1 MVPNT
6 TKPKQL
12 LVGTTQKFHRADK
25 DNMDLYLNNIK
36 LGSFDECYSWTAW
49 GSCSRTCGGG
59 VQKRQK
65 HCNYRPPIE
74 SSRTCN
80 ENKCPIDGGWSDW
93 NHWSLCTR
101 DINGMQMRTRECVNP
116 KPQFG
121 GIPCKGSTTVM
132 RGCTNTSS
140 CQQEFPVRFQAEGN
154 PSTGLMQIHKN
165 NTWKALCT
173 AHWNNSERILACH
186 VNGYSDYNNDN
197 FTGNWKRGNTSLVNI
212 TSHSCSSITQS
223 CGLIN
228 KKIGCPVPVRLI
240 GAKVEYGGR
249 VEVFFRRRWGKIC
262 RNKWDIN
269 DVKVVCKQLG
279 FRGVLAEFMT
289 GMNTTEKNIPVVMSD
304 IACTGQESVL
314 AQCNRLDGEHK
325 CPEDIGA
332 QALCVPNNVEVLE
345 RKSISSN
352 LGSTDTVKCSLKKE
366 NKNERE
372 MVKWYEIGTT
382 IREIKSEGRIEVNG
396 VTLTIK
402 NVQLH
407 DGGTYECRGVGY
419 TRFYTVYVNA
429 QFKNKRPQ
437 QKLIYGKPGKISCT
451 AEGNPRPQFEW
462 SKNNSLL
469 LEDDRFTQLSDGSLQ
484 IDTVGRED
492 NGAYKCSI
500 KQTKGSERITV
511 YFQDISVSVIVPPN
525 VLLPGTTHYAL
536 EGDNVT
542 LTCTVVDGL
551 PKPQISWLKDKIP
564 LAEEKAR
571 LVKRYITEEGE
582 GTYTCVGKNEGGS
595 ANDSI
600 DIIVDAPPK
609 LDASLKKDS
618 MPVLL
623 HSTLQLKCIERGDP
637 EPNVTWTDNGTQLSN
652 NNTFVITNMT
662 FKDAGQYGCLAM
674 NRAGNIKGNIWIDV
688 VVYPVVD
695 VYPRNQTVPEGKT
708 TNISCK
714 AKGDPLPKLS
724 WKFDEGELPPTAVI
738 MNTSEG
744 SLLQLPNTTKR
755 MEGTYKCKATNKAGE
770 EHSTSTLHVLEKP
783 TVVISG
789 ESCQTRMEG
798 DKLNLTCLAR
808 DPTSEIRWTI
818 KTVSRGKMANI
829 IKNGDRSILIIER
842 VKVSDSGE
850 YMCDANNAAGFASS
864 SVNVEVRVYP
874 VVDVYPRNQTVPKGK
889 TTNISCK
896 AKGVPLPKLS
906 WKFDEG
912 ELPPT
917 AVIMNTS
924 EGSLLQLPNITK
936 WMEGRYQC
944 KATNKAGE
952 EHSTSTLHV
961 LEKPTVVISGEPYQR
976 KLEGDKLTLTCK
988 TEDPTSQIRW
998 TINTDFGGEKATIT
1012 KNGDRSILIIEYVN
1026 VSDSGEYI
1034 CEAKNA
1040 AGTAYS
1046 SVDVEVRALQ
1056 VYVQAE
1062 QPPVLTSGESYQRKL
1077 EGDKLILTCKTKNPT
1092 SQIRW
1097 KIKTDSRGKM
1107 ANITRTEDMSI
1118 LIIESVKVSD
1128 SGEYICEAKNAGGT
1142 ASSSVDVEVRAL
1154 QVHVQAAFEWYY
1166 IVSPVS
1172 AVAVTAFI
1180 AWYLC
1185 KRRTSKCKSL
1195 HTYIFILN
1203 S

>member
-1 MVPNT
+1 
-6 TKPKQL
+6 
-12 LVGTTQKFHRADK
+12 
-25 DNMDLYLNNIK
+25 
-36 LGSFDECYSWTAW
+36 
-49 GSCSRTCGGG
+49 
-59 VQKRQK
+59 
-65 HCNYRPPIE
+65 
-74 SSRTCN
+74 
-80 ENKCPIDGGWSDW
+80 
-93 NHWSLCTR
+93 
-101 DINGMQMRTRECVNP
+101 MQMRTRECVNP

-140 CQQEFPVRFQAEGN
+140 CQQEFPVRFQTEGN

-197 FTGNWKRGNTSLVNI
+197 FTGNWKRGNTSLMNI

-228 KKIGCPVPVRLI
+228 NQTECPVPVRLI
-240 GAKVEYGGR
+240 GAKVVYGGR
-249 VEVFFRRRWGKIC
+249 VEVFYRRRWGKIC

-279 FRGVLAEFMT
+279 FRGALAEFMT

-345 RKSISSN
+345 QKSLSSN

-366 NKNERE
+366 NERE

-382 IREIKSEGRIEVNG
+382 VRELKSEGRIEVNG

-462 SKNNSLL
+462 SKNNTLL

-511 YFQDISVSVIVPPN
+511 YFQDISVSVIVPPKVKLSGTSHN
-525 VLLPGTTHYAL
+525 VL
-536 EGDNVT
+536 EGDNIT

-551 PKPQISWLKDKIP
+551 PKPQISWFKDKLP
-564 LAEEKAR
+564 LTEEKAT

-582 GTYTCVGKNEGGS
+582 GTYTCVAKNEGGS

-600 DIIVDAPPK
+600 NIIIDAPPK
-609 LDASLKKDS
+609 MDASLKKDS

-637 EPNVTWTDNGTQLSN
+637 EPNVTWTNNGTQLSN
-652 NNTFVITNMT
+652 NNTFVITNVT
-662 FKDAGQYGCLAM
+662 FKDAGQYGCVAM
-674 NRAGNIKGNIWIDV
+674 NRAGNISGNIWIDV

-714 AKGDPLPKLS
+714 AKGEPLPKLS
-724 WKFDEGELPPTAVI
+724 WKFDEGELPPAAVI
-738 MNTSEG
+738 MNTSDG
-744 SLLQLPNTTKR
+744 SLLQLPTITKR
-755 MEGTYKCKATNKAGE
+755 MEGRYKCKATNKAGE

-789 ESCQTRMEG
+789 ESYQRKLEG
-798 DKLNLTCLAR
+798 DRLNLICLASV
-808 DPTSEIRWTI
+808 PASKIRWTI
-818 KTVSRGKMANI
+818 KTVSGGKMA
-829 IKNGDRSILIIER
+829 
-842 VKVSDSGE
+842 
-850 YMCDANNAAGFASS
+850 Y
-864 SVNVEVRVYP
+864 
-874 VVDVYPRNQTVPKGK
+874 
-889 TTNISCK
+889 
-896 AKGVPLPKLS
+896 
-906 WKFDEG
+906 
-912 ELPPT
+912 
-917 AVIMNTS
+917 
-924 EGSLLQLPNITK
+924 
-936 WMEGRYQC
+936 
-944 KATNKAGE
+944 
-952 EHSTSTLHV
+952 
-961 LEKPTVVISGEPYQR
+961 
-976 KLEGDKLTLTCK
+976 
-988 TEDPTSQIRW
+988 
-998 TINTDFGGEKATIT
+998 IT
-1012 KNGDRSILIIEYVN
+1012 KNGNRSL
-1026 VSDSGEYI
+1026 
-1034 CEAKNA
+1034 
-1040 AGTAYS
+1040 
-1046 SVDVEVRALQ
+1046 
-1056 VYVQAE
+1056 
-1062 QPPVLTSGESYQRKL
+1062 
-1077 EGDKLILTCKTKNPT
+1077 
-1092 SQIRW
+1092 
-1097 KIKTDSRGKM
+1097 
-1107 ANITRTEDMSI
+1107 

-1128 SGEYICEAKNAGGT
+1128 SGEYICKAKNAAGT

-1154 QVHVQAAFEWYY
+1154 QVHVQAAIEWYY
-1166 IVSPVS
+1166 IVGPVS

-1185 KRRTSKCKSL
+1185 KRRTRDIGVRSTDFEESHEMKLMDVEVDEWEISRDRIRLEEVIGSGAFGTVWRATLSRKNGKPGIRFVAAKCFTPTSGEEGRKTLMREIGLGKSL
-1195 HTYIFILN
+1195 ADSPLPNIVEFIGCVTTQIHPILIMEYLHCGDLLGFLRKSRGIADKYYHGQGEVAQLRTYDLVSFSKQIATAMGFLASRGIIHRDLAARNVLLDKNYVCKVTDFGLSYQNFKYGHGNAKKGCVPVKWTAPEILFGDASNLSTKSDVWSYGVVLYEIFTIGGIPYPGWSEAKTIAELQKGYRMPKPPHIAN
-1203 S
+1203 TMYHFMERCWQENPDFRPNFENIRKDLLSLIEKELYLGLLDESKYDGTKYSMVEDVCAAASVQPRSKKKWSSLKY